1 MIAGIKT
8 SIIDNLTV
16 HSTTSVEGL
25 NESKIK
31 IRRTFRKTKVGGEIT
46 SGSMRKTNRIAPVDS
61 SKTKTSLGA
70 KIKFVI
76 VNIVQYT
83 IFAGVG
89 IAVVLDRN
97 LGQLLIGFLTVLAL
111 VIRIPYKM
119 AFGSALFL
127 LVTIPLFLL
136 LQRPQVAY
144 TLAIYAY
151 ELLSIGVIM
160 AIIQRPREVR

>member
-1 MIAGIKT
+1 MA
-8 SIIDNLTV
+8 SIVPSLAV
-16 HSTTSVEGL
+16 HSPKSAEGL

-31 IRRTFRKTKVGGEIT
+31 VRRTFRKTKVGGEI
-46 SGSMRKTNRIAPVDS
+46 SSASMRKADRVPTGHS
-61 SKTKTSLGA
+61 SKTKISLGA
-70 KIKFVI
+70 KIKFVTVSI
-76 VNIVQYT
+76 LQYA

-89 IAVVLDRN
+89 IAVVFDRN

-160 AIIQRPREVR
+160 SIIQRPREVS

>member
-1 MIAGIKT
+1 MANIV
-8 SIIDNLTV
+8 DNLKI
-16 HSTTSVEGL
+16 HSTKSVKGL
-25 NESKIK
+25 NESKIR

-46 SGSMRKTNRIAPVDS
+46 SARMRKTNCIAPVDS
-61 SKTKTSLGA
+61 SKTKISLGVR
-70 KIKFVI
+70 IKYVI
-76 VNIVQYT
+76 VNILQYA

-89 IAVVLDRN
+89 IAVVFDRN

-111 VIRIPYKM
+111 VIGIPYKM

-136 LQRPQVAY
+136 LQRPQVAF

-151 ELLSIGVIM
+151 ELLSVGVIM
-160 AIIQRPREVR
+160 AIIQRRREVS